1 MILLYGRPASGKS
14 DLRVRLAEA
23 TGRPHVSVDDK
34 RANTTTAKAA
44 QAQLIL
50 DARRKPDIII
60 ECCHPHPV
68 LLELAQLTVLV
79 HASDQRIRQR
89 LTARGWSQG
98 HIGRALRERY
108 PVNPDLTCQTADP
121 EQVRAVIARVGALPT
136 EQPVKT

>member
-14 DLRVRLAEA
+14 ELRQRLADA

-34 RANTTTAKAA
+34 RANTATAKAA

-50 DARRKPDIII
+50 EAKRNPDIII

-68 LLELAQLTVLV
+68 LVEMAQLKVLV

-89 LTARGWSQG
+89 LSMRGWSQG

-108 PVNPDLTCQTADP
+108 PVEPDVTCHTARDD
-121 EQVRAVIARVGALPT
+121 EVQQVIELSAALAVTR
-136 EQPVKT
+136 